1 MAINFFQINQSG
13 GGGGSYAGGD
23 GITIASNVVSLGG
36 TIANNVTLNLDSG
49 GRFLLRDIAT
59 NSNGFDFQ
67 PGQFDIIYKDGSNQS
82 RIQSVGDN
90 INLQSSNTTGEN
102 TYVFSAPNYVYLE
115 YRDPSANLKQILL
128 GSDSQ
133 STGILITDQVDAIGL
148 LGAADYSTNAATI
161 NNAYAQVS
169 TVKAL
174 ISQNTLTPNVFAID
188 TGGQNSSQTIGSY
201 TVPNNGIYRVNVYGL
216 FRSGLG
222 SVDIEIHYTDLAG
235 NPGVIIAGSIAV
247 GSEDLNSPAFVIKA
261 QTGTNIEI
269 VTIVTG
275 TTVYDCGGTFEF
287 LY

>member
-13 GGGGSYAGGD
+13 GGGGSYTGGD

-36 TIANNVTLNLDSG
+36 TIANDVNLNLNSG
-49 GRFLLRDIAT
+49 GRFILLDIAT

-67 PGQFDIIYKDGSNQS
+67 PAQFEIVYKNGSNQS
-82 RIQSVGDN
+82 RIESVGDS
-90 INLQSSNTTGEN
+90 INLQSSNTSGEN
-102 TYVFSAPNYVYLE
+102 TYVISAPNYVYLE
-115 YRDPSANLKQILL
+115 YRDPSANLKQILI
-128 GSDSQ
+128 GSDSL

-148 LGAADYSTNAATI
+148 LGAADYSTNATTI

-169 TVKAL
+169 TVKTL

-235 NPGVIIAGSIAV
+235 NPGVIIAGTIAV

-275 TTVYDCGGTFEF
+275 TTIYDCGGT
-287 LY
+287 